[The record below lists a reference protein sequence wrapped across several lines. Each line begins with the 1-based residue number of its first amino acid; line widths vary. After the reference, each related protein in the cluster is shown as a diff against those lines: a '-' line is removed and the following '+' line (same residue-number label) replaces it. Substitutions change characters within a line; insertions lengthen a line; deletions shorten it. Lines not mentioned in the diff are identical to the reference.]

1 MARCGGHA
9 PVVCALALVASAC
22 ATEPIQPGVPRE
34 VTGQAIAPFEFH
46 EECVTMVTGDRL
58 SYRFEAQR
66 PVDFSIRYHEGKAVI
81 MPLSLENVTTDSGA
95 FRALT
100 AQDYCMMWEAG
111 REGAILD
118 YRVTLMRGPR

>member
-1 MARCGGHA
+1 M
-9 PVVCALALVASAC
+9 
-22 ATEPIQPGVPRE
+22 
-34 VTGQAIAPFEFH
+34 TGQAIAPFEFH